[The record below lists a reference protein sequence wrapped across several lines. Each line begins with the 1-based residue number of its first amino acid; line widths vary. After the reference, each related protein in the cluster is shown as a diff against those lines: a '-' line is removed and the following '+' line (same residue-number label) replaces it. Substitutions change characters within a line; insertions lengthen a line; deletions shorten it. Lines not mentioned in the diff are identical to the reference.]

1 MMHRSDNKKNEI
13 EDVSQGEKC
22 QHTEC
27 YPTTLL
33 KIYIYI
39 RRVKRKD
46 IQTNK
51 HH

>member
-1 MMHRSDNKKNEI
+1 MMHRSDNKRNEI

-33 KIYIYI
+33 KKIYI

-51 HH
+51 RY

>member
-1 MMHRSDNKKNEI
+1 MMHRSDNKKNET

-33 KIYIYI
+33 KIYIY
-39 RRVKRKD
+39 KTSKKEGYTD
-46 IQTNK
+46 
-51 HH
+51 